1 MDTDDVIPDQRTV
14 NEKLLPQM
22 GQNDTVCLTYGSIE
36 LCNLRSIQ
44 FNFLLLKGLDSSGPV
59 SKFSHSILNLG

>member
-44 FNFLLLKGLDSSGPV
+44 FNFLLLKGLGENTAPTY
-59 SKFSHSILNLG
+59 SILNLG